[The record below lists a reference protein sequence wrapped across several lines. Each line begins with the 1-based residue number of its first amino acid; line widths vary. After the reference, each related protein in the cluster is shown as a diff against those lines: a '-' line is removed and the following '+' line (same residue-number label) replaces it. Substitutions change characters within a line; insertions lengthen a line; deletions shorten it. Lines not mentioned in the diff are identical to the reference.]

1 MSFNMEQLRKKIL
14 EHFDGRVVRK
24 DLTKLVKGNAV
35 VPTYVLEYLL
45 GQHCATSDEK
55 IITKGIE
62 TVKGII
68 KEHFVHRD
76 EAEWVKSKIKER
88 NNYRIIDKVAVT
100 LNENNGIY
108 EAVFGNLNIRKVP
121 VDRETINQHPRLLSN
136 GVWCIVSLSFM
147 ISEEKGVSPWII
159 ESIKPIQ
166 ISNVDIDGY
175 NNARTA
181 FSKEE
186 WMDLLMHSIGL
197 EPGHFNFRSKLI
209 QLSRLIPYCE
219 NNYNY
224 VELGPKGTGKSHL
237 FTELSPHGIL
247 VSGGEVSIAN
257 LFINNSTGRMG
268 LVGYWDVVAFDEF
281 AGSAKKGDAKLKDIM
296 QNYMANKTFSR
307 GKDVF
312 GASASM
318 AFVGNT
324 EHSVPYMLK
333 HSNLFEALPKT
344 YHHSAFLDRMH
355 CYMPGWEV
363 SKLRNEM
370 FSSDYGFIVDYLAE
384 VMKEM
389 RKVDYTGDYTKHF
402 ELSPTLTARDR
413 DGIVKTWSG
422 LIKVIYP
429 DGKYTHEEAREIFDF
444 SMECR
449 KRIKDQLIRMDETFE
464 QVEFTYKDLQSGKV
478 IFIETLENE
487 IHGYSSIKKEAKSE
501 TNQPSFKD
509 SQKADSIEFRES
521 PEPGQV
527 SIRDNQTGISYANLF
542 GQYLRGAQ
550 KIILTD
556 PYIRL
561 PYQFRF
567 LMEFCVMLSKIKKE
581 EQEIDLHIIT
591 WNDENYRKQSEEYLY
606 EVMLAVEELGIN
618 LTYEF
623 QDIHDRSILADNG
636 WKIILGRGLDIFVKE
651 EARFSAGDF
660 DQERRKCK
668 NCTVTYLR
676 EGGDKNRKY

>member
-1 MSFNMEQLRKKIL
+1 MSFKMEKLRKKIL

-45 GQHCATSDEK
+45 GQHCATFDEE
-55 IITKGIE
+55 IIMKGIA

-68 KEHFVHRD
+68 KDHFVHRD
-76 EAEWVKSKIKER
+76 EAEYVKSKIKER

-108 EAVFGNLNIRKVP
+108 EAVFGNLNIKKVP
-121 VDRETINQHPRLLSN
+121 VDRETINHHPRLLSN

-147 ISEEKGVSPWII
+147 ISEEKGASPWII

-166 ISNVDIDGY
+166 ISNVDIEGY
-175 NNARTA
+175 KVARSA

-197 EPGHFNFRSKLI
+197 EPDHFNFRSKLI
-209 QLSRLIPYCE
+209 QLSRLIPFSE

-333 HSNLFEALPKT
+333 NSNLFEALPKT

-389 RKVDYTGDYTKHF
+389 RKFDFTADYTLHF

-422 LIKVIYP
+422 FIKVIYP

-464 QVEFTYKDLQSGKV
+464 HVEFSYKDLHSGKTV
-478 IFIETLENE
+478 FIETLENE
-487 IHGYSSIKKEAKSE
+487 IHGYSTRKKESE
-501 TNQPSFKD
+501 
-509 SQKADSIEFRES
+509 IENTLPDTIDKETS
-521 PEPGQV
+521 GSDKTEEPLKPGQIN
-527 SIRDNQTGISYANLF
+527 IRDNQTGISYFGLF
-542 GQYLRGAQ
+542 GPYLKGSS
-550 KIILTD
+550 KITLTD

-567 LMEFCVMLSKIKKE
+567 LMEFCVMLSKIKEE

-591 WNDENYRKQSEEYLY
+591 WNEENYRKQSEEYLY

-618 LTYEF
+618 LSYEF
-623 QDIHDRSILADNG
+623 QDIHDRSIVANNG
-636 WKIILGRGLDIFVKE
+636 WKILLGRGLDIFVKE
-651 EARFSAGDF
+651 EARFSVGDF

-668 NCTVTYLR
+668 NCTVTYLK
-676 EGGDKNRKY
+676 EHK